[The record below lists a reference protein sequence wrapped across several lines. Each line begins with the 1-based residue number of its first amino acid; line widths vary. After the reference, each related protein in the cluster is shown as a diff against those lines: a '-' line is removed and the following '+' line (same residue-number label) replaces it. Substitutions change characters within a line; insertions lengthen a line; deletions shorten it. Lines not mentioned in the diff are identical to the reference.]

1 MNLTV
6 CSSIANRRLRKP
18 WKNAIAIGRAGELLR
33 EDVLTHLRFVQREIG
48 YRYCRFH
55 GLFHD
60 EMGVVARR
68 EDGSLA
74 FRWHQIDKVYDALLK
89 MGLRPFVE
97 LNPMPAALASGSQT
111 IFDWKMN
118 VTSPRDYREWE
129 QLVEAFTRHCVDRYG
144 LHEVRQWYFEVW
156 NEPNLEGF
164 WSGTKEEYW
173 QLYAASAHAVK
184 RVSPD
189 LKIGGP
195 ASSKANWVGDIIAHC
210 TAQNLPLD
218 FVSTHLYPQDEYVTY
233 PDRQGSPHA
242 PGEFFA
248 DTVRSVQQLVARSSR
263 PDLEIHWTE
272 WNSLSTSSTAT
283 VSWTRNTWVDSIN
296 GAALV
301 CKACLELD
309 DACDTLCWWVA
320 SDVFEESGMPQTE
333 FSSTYGLVTLNGI
346 PKATF
351 HVFEFLNRLGPDCR
365 DVTSDEPLPPG
376 CGWRATQSGE
386 TLQVLF
392 WHQVLPE
399 IANQTKW
406 ESRLKLPVE
415 EAGPYFVIQSRI
427 AVNHGSAWETWME
440 LGQPQDLSVE
450 EMRLLRRRAQPEC
463 QLLSFPAAKES
474 IQLDLAIQPGEVL
487 LLELRR
493 QGSAALPKTGLRAQ
507 LAQWE
512 KQMSDA
518 SKA

>member
-6 CSSIANRRLRKP
+6 YPQLSPIRLRKP
-18 WKNAIAIGRAGELLR
+18 WKNAIAIGRAYELLR
-33 EDVLTHLRFVQREIG
+33 EDTLEHLRFVQRSIG

-60 EMGVVARR
+60 EMAVVTRR

-74 FRWHQIDKVYDALLK
+74 FRWHQVDKVYDALLK

-97 LNPMPAALASGSQT
+97 LNPMPSALASGHQT

-118 VTSPRDYREWE
+118 VTPPRDYHEWE

-144 LHEVRQWYFEVW
+144 LDEVRQWYFEVW

-173 QLYAASAHAVK
+173 QLYAAAAHAVK
-184 RVSPD
+184 RVSSD
-189 LKIGGP
+189 LRIGGP
-195 ASSKANWVGDIIAHC
+195 ASSKANWIGDIIAHC
-210 TAQNLPLD
+210 TANGLPLD

-233 PDRQGSPHA
+233 PDRKGSPHQ
-242 PGEFFA
+242 PGDFFA
-248 DTVRSVQQLVARSSR
+248 DTVRSVQGLVAKSSR
-263 PDLEIHWTE
+263 PELEIHWTE
-272 WNSLSTSSTAT
+272 WNSLSTASSSAVT
-283 VSWTRNTWVDSIN
+283 WTQNTWVDSIN

-301 CKACLELD
+301 CRTCLALD

-320 SDVFEESGMPQTE
+320 SDVFEESGLPQSE

-351 HVFEFLNRLGPDCR
+351 NAFEFLNRLGNEQYNIA
-365 DVTSDEPLPPG
+365 SDEELSPG
-376 CGWRATQSGE
+376 CGWCATKSGE
-386 TLQVLF
+386 TLQILL

-399 IANQTKW
+399 VGGQGAW
-406 ESRLKLPVE
+406 PCRLTLPII
-415 EAGPYFVIQSRI
+415 EAGNYFVIQSRI
-427 AVNHGSAWETWME
+427 GADQGSAWETWME
-440 LGQPQDLSVE
+440 LGQPQDLSAE
-450 EMRLLRRRAQPEC
+450 EMRLVRSRAQPEC
-463 QLLSFPAAKES
+463 RLFPFPSAKES
-474 IQLDLAIQPGEVL
+474 ISMNLEVHPGEVY

-493 QGSAALPKTGLRAQ
+493 QSAAALPKTGLRAQ

-512 KQMSDA
+512 QQMSDA